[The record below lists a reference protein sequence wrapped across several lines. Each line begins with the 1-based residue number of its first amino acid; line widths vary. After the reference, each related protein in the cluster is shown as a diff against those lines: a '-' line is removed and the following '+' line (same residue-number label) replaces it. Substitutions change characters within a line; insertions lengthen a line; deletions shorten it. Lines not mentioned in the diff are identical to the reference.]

1 MTVAGALLFASLAVP
16 LAMLVACVSR
26 RARDRMPSLLALAP
40 APALVA
46 ALLASAGATLVL
58 PEPPFRMTL
67 ALDVPGA
74 MLLGVAAL
82 LWIVAGA
89 YASTY
94 LRDDPNAGR
103 FAEWWLLTL
112 TGNLGVFIAADLVS
126 FYLTFSV
133 VSLAAYGLIVHDGM
147 PASRRA
153 GIIYVALAVL
163 GEAFLLMAFVFM
175 AQATPNGSLLIRDAV
190 AALPVSPWRAAALA
204 LLILGFGLKIGLA
217 PAHVWMPLAYT
228 AAPIPAAAVL
238 SGAAVKAG
246 VIGFIRFLPL
256 GTAMPGW
263 GEALAAAGIFS
274 AFYGVLVGI
283 TQENPKTILAYS
295 SVSQMGLVAAALG
308 MGLAAGDSGAGW
320 GASFSAAHHVLVK
333 GALFLAIGVSAAAGP
348 RLWPML
354 PAAVLALG
362 LGGLPFSGG
371 MLAKLAVKAHH
382 GLRGRGGSLGPLSG
396 VRERNPARCARSR
409 DALGGIVA
417 SSDRRGAGRWAVAL
431 GTPSAAR
438 AGGGCR
444 GGGGSCDTRNRP
456 LGRGD
461 RGGRRLS
468 AAMASGEPVAADARD
483 HSGRR
488 DAGLGLNSDRR
499 PNTSLGG
506 DDLRRSPYAGGPVGG
521 ARRDHTCCLCPV
533 HHRHSLAVATVAAG
547 SPSAGDRRPGHC
559 RGRLACNRRWWLA
572 GRLGLR
578 RDRTVGDR
586 QCRAAPG
593 PIHACGRS
601 AGAARPLRSRAVR
614 RASQCCGS
622 CRSCAQL
629 AAACRAFSP
638 FLS

>member
-1 MTVAGALLFASLAVP
+1 MTVAGALLFAALAVP
-16 LAMLVACVSR
+16 LAMLLACVSR

-46 ALLASAGATLVL
+46 ALLTSAGTILVL

-147 PASRRA
+147 ATSRRA

-163 GEAFLLMAFVFM
+163 SEAFLLMAFVFM

-190 AALPVSPWRAAALA
+190 AALPVSPWRATALA

-256 GTAMPGW
+256 GTAMPEW
-263 GEALAAAGIFS
+263 GQALAAAGIFS

-295 SVSQMGLVAAALG
+295 SVSQMGLLAAALG
-308 MGLAAGDSGAGW
+308 MGLATGDTAAAL

-333 GALFLAIGVSAAAGP
+333 GALFLAVGVSAAAGP
-348 RLWPML
+348 RLWL
-354 PAAVLALG
+354 LLIPAAVLALG
-362 LGGLPFSGG
+362 LGGLPFTGG
-371 MLAKLAVKAHH
+371 MLAKLAVKAQFGEGIVGTLTTLSAIGSTLLMLHFLH
-382 GLRGRGGSLGPLSG
+382 RLIQTTRRDPATAAPTGLTRAWLIMAFAAVAIPWILYPTAGSGTPIEALAPETLWATLWP
-396 VRERNPARCARSR
+396 VL
-409 DALGGIVA
+409 LGG
-417 SSDRRGAGRWAVAL
+417 
-431 GTPSAAR
+431 
-438 AGGGCR
+438 
-444 GGGGSCDTRNRP
+444 
-456 LGRGD
+456 
-461 RGGRRLS
+461 
-468 AAMASGEPVAADARD
+468 M
-483 HSGRR
+483 
-488 DAGLGLNSDRR
+488 
-499 PNTSLGG
+499 
-506 DDLRRSPYAGGPVGG
+506 
-521 ARRDHTCCLCPV
+521 
-533 HHRHSLAVATVAAG
+533 LAVGLWLGAPRLPRVPAGDVVVVGEAALRATVAWGEAVERADG
-547 SPSAGDRRPGHC
+547 YLREWPVASLSLLTLVIILGVAM
-559 RGRLACNRRWWLA
+559 LAW
-572 GRLGLR
+572 G
-578 RDRTVGDR
+578 
-586 QCRAAPG
+586 
-593 PIHACGRS
+593 
-601 AGAARPLRSRAVR
+601 
-614 RASQCCGS
+614 
-622 CRSCAQL
+622 
-629 AAACRAFSP
+629 
-638 FLS
+638 

>member
-46 ALLASAGATLVL
+46 ALLAPAGATLVL

-371 MLAKLAVKAHH
+371 MLAKLAVKAQ
-382 GLRGRGGSLGPLSG
+382 LG
-396 VRERNPARCARSR
+396 
-409 DALGGIVA
+409 DGIVGTLTTLSA
-417 SSDRRGAGRWAVAL
+417 VGSTLLMLNFLRRLVQTTPRDPATAEPTGLVRPWLIMAFAAVAVPWVLYPASGSGTLLDVLAPETLWAALWPVLIGGVLAVGLWRWGHRLPRVPEGDVVVVGEAAIRATAPWGEAIEGADGYLRQWPVASLSLLTLVIIL
-431 GTPSAAR
+431 G
-438 AGGGCR
+438 
-444 GGGGSCDTRNRP
+444 
-456 LGRGD
+456 
-461 RGGRRLS
+461 
-468 AAMASGEPVAADARD
+468 AAM
-483 HSGRR
+483 
-488 DAGLGLNSDRR
+488 
-499 PNTSLGG
+499 
-506 DDLRRSPYAGGPVGG
+506 
-521 ARRDHTCCLCPV
+521 
-533 HHRHSLAVATVAAG
+533 LAWG
-547 SPSAGDRRPGHC
+547 
-559 RGRLACNRRWWLA
+559 
-572 GRLGLR
+572 
-578 RDRTVGDR
+578 
-586 QCRAAPG
+586 
-593 PIHACGRS
+593 
-601 AGAARPLRSRAVR
+601 
-614 RASQCCGS
+614 
-622 CRSCAQL
+622 
-629 AAACRAFSP
+629 
-638 FLS
+638 